1 MNSELSLGF
10 LDTCVVHTANYDK
23 WSRNIDTKKMEQ
35 KLKAGVRDIERC
47 MLDLTWKEKQMDRGA
62 SEVE

>member
-1 MNSELSLGF
+1 MINGAETWTL
-10 LDTCVVHTANYDK
+10 
-23 WSRNIDTKKMEQ
+23 TKKMEQ

-47 MLDLTWKEKQMDRGA
+47 MLDLTWKEKQMGRGP